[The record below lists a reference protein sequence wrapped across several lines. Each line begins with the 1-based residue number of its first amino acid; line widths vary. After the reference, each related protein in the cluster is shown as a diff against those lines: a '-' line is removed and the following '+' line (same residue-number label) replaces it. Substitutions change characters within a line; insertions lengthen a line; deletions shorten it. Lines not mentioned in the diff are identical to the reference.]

1 MLADTKV
8 CLYPQSPAEAVRIL
22 ERSDKRALILAG
34 GTTASLSRDPNVD
47 TLVDL
52 TRMGFDRIERSDDD
66 WSLGC
71 NVRIQQLAEHQGLKE
86 LWNGMLTQAACSVG
100 SRPIRNAVTVG
111 GNTVALFR
119 WSDPPVAYLAMNAS
133 FDFFGPEGERTLGA
147 DEFFSRHPR
156 KLLGP
161 AELLIRVRIPRVPGR
176 HGGAFTKFARTA
188 FDLAVVD
195 AAVCLN
201 FDNDKCT
208 QARVVVGATRN
219 MPWRAKEAEQK
230 LTGARLT
237 DKLINV
243 AARAARQATR
253 TADDIRTSRAYREQ
267 MVEVIVGRTIRQA
280 LDNREQ
286 KS

>member
-1 MLADTKV
+1 
-8 CLYPQSPAEAVRIL
+8 
-22 ERSDKRALILAG
+22 
-34 GTTASLSRDPNVD
+34 
-47 TLVDL
+47 
-52 TRMGFDRIERSDDD
+52 
-66 WSLGC
+66 
-71 NVRIQQLAEHQGLKE
+71 
-86 LWNGMLTQAACSVG
+86 
-100 SRPIRNAVTVG
+100 
-111 GNTVALFR
+111 
-119 WSDPPVAYLAMNAS
+119 
-133 FDFFGPEGERTLGA
+133 
-147 DEFFSRHPR
+147 
-156 KLLGP
+156 
-161 AELLIRVRIPRVPGR
+161 
-176 HGGAFTKFARTA
+176 
-188 FDLAVVD
+188 VVD